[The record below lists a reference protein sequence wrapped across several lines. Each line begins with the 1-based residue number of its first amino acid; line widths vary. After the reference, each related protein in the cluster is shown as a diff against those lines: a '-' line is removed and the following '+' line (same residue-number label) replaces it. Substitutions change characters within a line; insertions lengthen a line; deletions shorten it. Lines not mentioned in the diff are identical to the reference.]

1 MGASDPRLRPN
12 ALKNRQY
19 EDGEGVNLF
28 GDKSPVASFPAGRQA
43 LGGADCLMS
52 VRERAGVQALFL
64 LASEARGTEH
74 WMPNWS
80 FEPDSNSGALLGVLK
95 TQA

>member
-43 LGGADCLMS
+43 LGGLIA
-52 VRERAGVQALFL
+52 
-64 LASEARGTEH
+64 
-74 WMPNWS
+74 
-80 FEPDSNSGALLGVLK
+80 
-95 TQA
+95 